1 MTRIVAAL
9 ETCAAA
15 AFAAAVVVLIAVTYY
30 IAPAEPDHWRL

>member
-15 AFAAAVVVLIAVTYY
+15 AFAAAVVVLIAASYY